1 VGIKV
6 VMDAQGNP
14 TIVDDGQSTGAASV
28 TPGLGV
34 TKAEQNTYKVYM
46 GRKSNSIFGSVMQAA
61 PQGPRVGS
69 DHTDDIQDADTAAAS
84 IYTWDKSTLQQW
96 TDHLIKAGTIKPG
109 QYTFQDLVGLWQDA
123 TDQAGK
129 LHTLG
134 GKNLTPW
141 DVVDMNAEISGTKSG
156 GPTSN
161 TNKATSIN
169 EVDPATAR
177 SALDQTFSSLLGR
190 DPSNAER
197 EAFAAK
203 VLQASKANPS
213 VTTSVTNS
221 SAANAAGNST
231 SSSTSTTS
239 GGFSGDALS
248 NAAEDAAKALPEYG
262 SHQAATTAYNWLSA
276 AIQGG
281 GR

>member
-1 VGIKV
+1 MGIKV
-6 VMDAQGNP
+6 VMDANGNP
-14 TIVDDGQSTGAASV
+14 TIVDDGQSTSQQQSV

-34 TKAEQNTYKVYM
+34 TKAEQNTYKVFM
-46 GRKSNSIFGSVMQAA
+46 GHGGAASGSTYSEQVPAAAGANRKGVTMAA
-61 PQGPRVGS
+61 
-69 DHTDDIQDADTAAAS
+69 DEAAAS
-84 IYTWDKSTLQQW
+84 IYSWDNTKLKEW

-109 QYTFQDLVGLWQDA
+109 QYTFQDLVSLWQDA

-141 DVVDMNAEISGTKSG
+141 DVVDMNAEIAGTKG
-156 GPTSN
+156 GTATSN

-169 EVDPATAR
+169 EVDPAAAR
-177 SALDQTFSSLLGR
+177 SALDTAFTSLLGR

-197 EAFAAK
+197 EAFAAHA
-203 VLQASKANPS
+203 LQASRANPS
-213 VTTSVTNS
+213 VTTSVTKGGP
-221 SAANAAGNST
+221 ANTAGDSVN
-231 SSSTSTTS
+231 SSSTVSS
-239 GGFSGDALS
+239 GGFGEAAFT
-248 NAAEDAAKALPEYG
+248 NAAEDQAKALPEYG